1 MASVR
6 MRIAT
11 NVSIKVNPVVKDGV
25 DFLRPFCM
33 YLNNRSIGKL
43 KILEKNTRKSLGV
56 TPSSTNRVNPEV
68 DLETDRFVDEIRC
81 FDFNK
86 KLIINSLF
94 GVIASG

>member
-1 MASVR
+1 MGPVMASVR

-43 KILEKNTRKSLGV
+43 KILEKNTRKSLGA

-68 DLETDRFVDEIRC
+68 DLETDCFLCGTRC
-81 FDFNK
+81 FVLSK
-86 KLIINSLF
+86 KLTINSLY
-94 GVIASG
+94 